1 MDTSPITFRCPEELM
16 KQVTARAKAF
26 GINRTD
32 YIIGVLKEDVRHQRK
47 RMMLVAED
55 PPAYET
61 HPAHPVKKNG

>member
-1 MDTSPITFRCPEELM
+1 M

-55 PPAYET
+55 PPDYAT
-61 HPAHPVKKNG
+61 HPANPVKKNG